1 MKKVLKFTVMAALLF
16 STVTAMANEPKMSLV
31 ADNAAKSLIFRLDVK
46 TKDTKIQFLDSE
58 NNVIYYDN
66 SVSKGFSKKFDLSKL
81 EMGAYTFK
89 MDDSLKL
96 VTYTIIIEDKG
107 ISILEKT
114 EMVKPVF
121 RTKDG
126 MVYINLL
133 FAETLTDK
141 LIVEKAINFKKAFKG
156 DYTISVKDANGVYL
170 ENISI

>member
-66 SVSKGFSKKFDLSKL
+66 SVSKGFSKKFDLSNARITNLDVVTLNSLSQTEQTL
-81 EMGAYTFK
+81 E
-89 MDDSLKL
+89 
-96 VTYTIIIEDKG
+96 I
-107 ISILEKT
+107 
-114 EMVKPVF
+114 
-121 RTKDG
+121 
-126 MVYINLL
+126 
-133 FAETLTDK
+133 TDK